1 MTALKCP
8 EGPAL
13 LAETEELRWL
23 YKPPGLPV
31 FPPHDDPQGPSLLA
45 ALPQLGSMPLP
56 DFPQGF
62 EGGLAHRLDTST
74 SGIVLAARTP
84 EALVSLRAL
93 FSGGRL
99 EKRYRFIARNDVPWH
114 EHLLE
119 LPIGHHPSRRDR
131 MVVQRGPNTQAR
143 GHFYPAHTRLRRV
156 EGRLWEAVITT
167 GVMHQIRAHA
177 ASVGLALLGDH
188 LYGGGALP
196 AGLAPPGVRFCLHH
210 AETLGLPGPQVS
222 VLSPSW
228 WPRSGATPPAGG

>member
-1 MTALKCP
+1 MTALACP
-8 EGPAL
+8 DGPAL
-13 LAETEELRWL
+13 LAETAELRWL

-31 FPPHDDPQGPSLLA
+31 FPPHGDPDGPSLFA
-45 ALPQLGSMPLP
+45 ALPQLTAEPLP

-74 SGIVLAARTP
+74 SGLVLAARTR
-84 EALVSLRAL
+84 EALASLRAL
-93 FSGGRL
+93 FSGRSL
-99 EKRYRFIARNDVPWH
+99 EKRYVFIARNDVPWD
-114 EHLLE
+114 EHLLD

-131 MVVQRGPNTQAR
+131 MVVQRGPNTKAR
-143 GHFYPAHTRLRRV
+143 GRFYPAHTRLRRV

-196 AGLAPPGVRFCLHH
+196 EGLAPPGVRFCLHH
-210 AETLGLPGPQVS
+210 AETTGLPGPQVS
-222 VLSPSW
+222 VLSPAW
-228 WPRSGATPPAGG
+228 WPTSAPSA